1 MTVSAIP
8 YAVLTLFVFSLVF
21 MSLGMVFDELGKV
34 DNDMMASGGLPYSHQ
49 REDTM
54 NALALAMK
62 AMSLIAIIIVFLFLV
77 MNGVQKSTG
86 EI

>member
-34 DNDMMASGGLPYSHQ
+34 DNDMMGSGLPYSHQ
-49 REDTM
+49 RLDTM
-54 NALALAMK
+54 NALTLAMK

-77 MNGVQKSTG
+77 MNGVQKSSG
-86 EI
+86 DI